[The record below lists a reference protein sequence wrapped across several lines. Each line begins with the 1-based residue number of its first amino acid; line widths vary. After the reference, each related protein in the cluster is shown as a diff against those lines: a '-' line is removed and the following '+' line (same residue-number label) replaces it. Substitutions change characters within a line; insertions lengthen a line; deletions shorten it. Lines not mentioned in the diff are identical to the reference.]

1 MSSLSNVCICIP
13 TYNSEATIRKT
24 LISIINQSYKNIK
37 IHIVDNNSTDNTLKI
52 VSDLNDD
59 RVTIHTNKKT
69 IPGGENINLCTTLS
83 TEKYTAIFHSDD
95 VYHKDIL
102 SKQIDFMEE
111 HNDVGVVFTNGCM
124 IDENDLFIANLNVP
138 SEIPSVCNYYQIISF
153 LLKYSNFMICP
164 SAIVRSKIYNE
175 KNIWNYNKFKTSCDL
190 GAWLRIAESYN
201 IGFIKENLISYRISK
216 LQDSE
221 NNRISIK
228 KADFFLPVEYHLEK
242 NKAKLKLDSDDLKN
256 LNILIIR
263 DFLSRVV
270 NAIIQKK
277 NDEAKSNLSKI
288 IKIQN
293 LHLIL
298 YRKKALYI
306 ILIAF
311 GIRFFVLL
319 NSLNIIR
326 KVLIYLKKRFNK

>member
-37 IHIVDNNSTDNTLKI
+37 IHIVDNNSTDNTIKI
-52 VSDLNDD
+52 VSDFNDE

-69 IPGGENINLCTTLS
+69 IPGGENINLCTSFS
-83 TEKYTAIFHSDD
+83 TGKYTAIFHSDD

-102 SKQIDFMEE
+102 SKQVHFMEE

-124 IDENDLFIANLNVP
+124 IDENDQFIGALNTP
-138 SEIPSVCNYYQIISF
+138 SEIPNICDYNQIISF
-153 LLKYSNFMICP
+153 ILKYSNFMICP
-164 SAIVRSKIYNE
+164 SAIVRSKIYNVR
-175 KNIWNYNKFKTSCDL
+175 NIWNYSKFKTSCDL
-190 GAWLRIAESYN
+190 GVWLRIAESYK
-201 IGFIKENLISYRISK
+201 IGFIHENLINYRISK

-228 KADFFLPVEYHLEK
+228 KADFFLPIEYHLKK

-256 LNILIIR
+256 LKILNIR
-263 DFLSRVV
+263 DYLSRAV

-277 NDEAKSNLSKI
+277 NVQAKLNLSKI
-288 IKIQN
+288 IKSKN
-293 LHLIL
+293 LSLII
-298 YRKKALYI
+298 YRKKAFFI
-306 ILIAF
+306 IFIAF
-311 GIRFFVLL
+311 GIRLIISLKLL
-319 NSLNIIR
+319 FTLR
-326 KVLIYLKKRFNK
+326 KVLIFSKKRFNK